1 MSSTAANTVH
11 LSDPALPQHVSRTF
25 PSLTNRNFR
34 LLLSGL
40 LISGTG
46 GWIQRI
52 AQDWLVLTLTDS
64 PTAVGVTTACQFL
77 PTLALGLHGGLL
89 ADRFPKRTILLAT
102 QVSMSLTAAA
112 LALLTLSGRLEVWH
126 VFLLAGVLGVVSA
139 VDNPVRQS
147 FVSEVVEGPQL
158 PNAISLVSCTF
169 QIGAMAGPVLGGVL
183 MGTVGAGFAFAVN
196 ALTFLAPIT
205 ALLLMRGV
213 PHAGTALSPVAPP
226 TAGCT
231 AEVTAAES
239 VGAESVGAE
248 SVGAESVSALSAAAS
263 GHDDTTPGI
272 REGLS
277 YALQTPAVLWPVV
290 MVGAFGFFTI
300 SLPVTLAAFA
310 KDEFHSGASGL
321 GLLNGVVAVGAL
333 AGALTTARRSKPLR
347 LRTVGLA
354 AWALATA
361 MLLAAAAPTQT
372 LFTLLLVLVG
382 AANLGFLTSAQSL
395 VQLATAD
402 HLRGRIVGLYML
414 VFIGSGA
421 LGGPVV
427 GLLAETYGPRVGL
440 LVSGAVPAVVT
451 IVVCRHL
458 AHVASLRVGLKSF
471 SVRVVRPSLLPRG

>member
-25 PSLTNRNFR
+25 PSLANRNFR

-64 PTAVGVTTACQFL
+64 PTAVGITTACQFL

-89 ADRFPKRTILLAT
+89 ADRFPKRAILLAT
-102 QVSMSLTAAA
+102 QVSMSLTAAV
-112 LALLTLSGRLEVWH
+112 LALLTLSGHVRVWQ
-126 VFLLAGVLGVVSA
+126 VFLLAAVLGVVTA

-158 PNAISLVSCTF
+158 RNAISLVSCTF
-169 QIGAMAGPVLGGVL
+169 QIGAMAGPVIGGLL
-183 MGTVGAGFAFAVN
+183 MSSVGAGFAFAVN
-196 ALTFLAPIT
+196 ALTFAAPVT
-205 ALLLMRGV
+205 ALLLMRG
-213 PHAGTALSPVAPP
+213 AGQSRVGLARPAGEPVKAP
-226 TAGCT
+226 
-231 AEVTAAES
+231 
-239 VGAESVGAE
+239 
-248 SVGAESVSALSAAAS
+248 VS
-263 GHDDTTPGI
+263 PGI
-272 REGLS
+272 REGLE
-277 YALQTPAVLWPVV
+277 YALRTPTVLWPVV

-354 AWALATA
+354 AWALAMA
-361 MLLAAAAPTQT
+361 MLLSAAAPDQ
-372 LFTLLLVLVG
+372 LSFTLLLVLVG

-402 HLRGRIVGLYML
+402 HLRGRVVGLYML

-427 GLLAETYGPRVGL
+427 GLLAEHLGPRTGL
-440 LVSGAVPAVVT
+440 LISGAVPAVVT
-451 IVVCRHL
+451 ILVCRHL
-458 AHVASLRVGLKSF
+458 ARTASLRIGLTAF
-471 SVRVVRPSLLPRG
+471 SVRVVRPSVMPRG

>member
-25 PSLTNRNFR
+25 PSLANRNFR

-40 LISGTG
+40 LVSGTG

-64 PTAVGVTTACQFL
+64 PTAVGITTACQFL

-89 ADRFPKRTILLAT
+89 ADRFPKRAILLAT
-102 QVSMSLTAAA
+102 QVAMSLTATV
-112 LALLTLSGRLEVWH
+112 LALLTLAGRIEVWH
-126 VFLLAGVLGVVSA
+126 VFLLAGLLGVVTA

-169 QIGAMAGPVLGGVL
+169 QIGAMAGPVIGGVL
-183 MGTVGAGFAFAVN
+183 MSSVGAGYAFAVN
-196 ALTFLAPIT
+196 ALTFAAPVT
-205 ALLLMRGV
+205 ALLLMRGTRG
-213 PHAGTALSPVAPP
+213 ARTAVAPSLSPEDP
-226 TAGCT
+226 
-231 AEVTAAES
+231 AEGDLPS
-239 VGAESVGAE
+239 
-248 SVGAESVSALSAAAS
+248 
-263 GHDDTTPGI
+263 PGI
-272 REGLS
+272 REGLD
-277 YALQTPAVLWPVV
+277 YALHTPTVLWPVV

-333 AGALTTARRSKPLR
+333 AGALTTARRSRPLR

-361 MLLAAAAPTQT
+361 MLLAAAAPNQIS
-372 LFTLLLVLVG
+372 FTVLLVLVG

-427 GLLAETYGPRVGL
+427 GLLAEHFGPRTGL
-440 LVSGAVPAVVT
+440 LVSGVVPAVVT
-451 IVVCRHL
+451 ILVCRHL
-458 AHVASLRVGLKSF
+458 AHAASLRIGLTAF

>member
-1 MSSTAANTVH
+1 MSSTASNTVH
-11 LSDPALPQHVSRTF
+11 LSDPALPKHVSRTF
-25 PSLTNRNFR
+25 PSLANRNFR

-64 PTAVGVTTACQFL
+64 PTAVGITTACQFL

-89 ADRFPKRTILLAT
+89 ADRFPKRAILLTT
-102 QVSMSLTAAA
+102 QVAMSLTAGV
-112 LALLTLSGRLEVWH
+112 LALLTLTGRVEVWH
-126 VFLLAGVLGVVSA
+126 VFLLAGVLGVVTA

-169 QIGAMAGPVLGGVL
+169 QIGAMAGPVIGGVL
-183 MGTVGAGFAFAVN
+183 MSSVGAGYAFALN
-196 ALTFLAPIT
+196 ALTFAAPVT
-205 ALLLMRGV
+205 ALLLMRGTQRARSASA
-213 PHAGTALSPVAPP
+213 PSRPAPDAGV
-226 TAGCT
+226 TAGGM
-231 AEVTAAES
+231 ADEADPA
-239 VGAESVGAE
+239 
-248 SVGAESVSALSAAAS
+248 
-263 GHDDTTPGI
+263 TPGI
-272 REGLS
+272 REGLH
-277 YALQTPAVLWPVV
+277 YALRTPTVLWPVV

-361 MLLAAAAPTQT
+361 MLVAAAAPNQ
-372 LFTLLLVLVG
+372 LSFTLLLVLVG

-427 GLLAETYGPRVGL
+427 GLLAEHFGPRIGL
-440 LVSGAVPAVVT
+440 LVSGVVPAVVT
-451 IVVCRHL
+451 ILVCRHL
-458 AHVASLRVGLKSF
+458 ARAASLRIGLTAF
-471 SVRVVRPSLLPRG
+471 SVRVVRPSLLPRS

>member
-1 MSSTAANTVH
+1 MSSTATNTVH
-11 LSDPALPQHVSRTF
+11 LSDPALPHQVSRTF
-25 PSLTNRNFR
+25 PSLANRNFR

-64 PTAVGVTTACQFL
+64 PTAVGITTACQFL
-77 PTLALGLHGGLL
+77 PTLALGLHSGLL
-89 ADRFPKRTILLAT
+89 ADRFPKRGILLAT
-102 QVSMSLTAAA
+102 QVSMSLTAAV
-112 LALLTLSGRLEVWH
+112 LALLTLSGHVAVWH
-126 VFLLAGVLGVVSA
+126 VFLLAGVLGVVTA

-147 FVSEVVEGPQL
+147 FVSEVVEAPQL

-169 QIGAMAGPVLGGVL
+169 QIGAMAGPVVGGLL
-183 MGTVGAGFAFAVN
+183 MSSLGAGYAFAVN
-196 ALTFLAPIT
+196 AVSFAAPVT
-205 ALLLMRGV
+205 ALLLMKGTGRARV
-213 PHAGTALSPVAPP
+213 PRAELTTGALP
-226 TAGCT
+226 
-231 AEVTAAES
+231 
-239 VGAESVGAE
+239 
-248 SVGAESVSALSAAAS
+248 
-263 GHDDTTPGI
+263 TPGI
-272 REGLS
+272 REGLE
-277 YALQTPAVLWPVV
+277 YALRTPTVLWPVV

-347 LRTVGLA
+347 LRTVGMA
-354 AWALATA
+354 AWALAMA
-361 MLLAAAAPTQT
+361 MLLAAAAPDQ
-372 LFTLLLVLVG
+372 LSFTLLLVLVG

-427 GLLAETYGPRVGL
+427 GLLAEHFGPRTGL
-440 LVSGAVPAVVT
+440 LISGAVPAVVT
-451 IVVCRHL
+451 ILVCRHL
-458 AHVASLRVGLKSF
+458 ARTASLRIGLTAF

>member
-25 PSLTNRNFR
+25 PSLANRNFR

-64 PTAVGVTTACQFL
+64 PTAVGITTACQFL

-89 ADRFPKRTILLAT
+89 ADRFPKRGILLAT
-102 QVSMSLTAAA
+102 QVAMSVTAAV
-112 LALLTLSGRLEVWH
+112 LALLTLSGRIEVWH
-126 VFLLAGVLGVVSA
+126 VFLLAGVLGVVTA

-169 QIGAMAGPVLGGVL
+169 QIGAMAGPVIGGLL
-183 MGTVGAGFAFAVN
+183 MSSVGAGYAFAVN
-196 ALTFLAPIT
+196 AVTFAAPVT
-205 ALLLMRGV
+205 ALLLMRGTQRGRV
-213 PHAGTALSPVAPP
+213 APARRMPPTQAPAAGATDGEAGGESGGQSDWADTAGTTS
-226 TAGCT
+226 
-231 AEVTAAES
+231 
-239 VGAESVGAE
+239 
-248 SVGAESVSALSAAAS
+248 
-263 GHDDTTPGI
+263 PGI
-272 REGLS
+272 REGLR
-277 YALQTPAVLWPVV
+277 YALRTPTVLWPVV

-333 AGALTTARRSKPLR
+333 AGALTTARRSRPLR

-361 MLLAAAAPTQT
+361 MLLAAAAPNQIS
-372 LFTLLLVLVG
+372 FTLLLVLVG

-427 GLLAETYGPRVGL
+427 GLLAEHFGPRIGL
-440 LVSGAVPAVVT
+440 LVSGVVPAVVT
-451 IVVCRHL
+451 ILVCRHL
-458 AHVASLRVGLKSF
+458 AHAASLRIGLTAF
-471 SVRVVRPSLLPRG
+471 SVRVVRPSLLPRS

>member
-25 PSLTNRNFR
+25 PSLANRNFR

-64 PTAVGVTTACQFL
+64 PTAVGITTACQFL

-89 ADRFPKRTILLAT
+89 ADRFPKRAILLAT
-102 QVSMSLTAAA
+102 QVSMSLTAAV
-112 LALLTLSGRLEVWH
+112 LALLTLSGHVRVWH
-126 VFLLAGVLGVVSA
+126 VFLLAVVLGVVTA

-158 PNAISLVSCTF
+158 RNAISLVSCTF
-169 QIGAMAGPVLGGVL
+169 QIGAMAGPVIGGLL
-183 MGTVGAGFAFAVN
+183 MSSVGAGFAFAVN
-196 ALTFLAPIT
+196 ALTFAAPVT
-205 ALLLMRGV
+205 ALLLMRG
-213 PHAGTALSPVAPP
+213 AGQSRVGLARPAGEPVKAP
-226 TAGCT
+226 
-231 AEVTAAES
+231 
-239 VGAESVGAE
+239 
-248 SVGAESVSALSAAAS
+248 VS
-263 GHDDTTPGI
+263 PGI
-272 REGLS
+272 REGLE
-277 YALQTPAVLWPVV
+277 YALRTPTVLWPVV

-354 AWALATA
+354 AWALAMA
-361 MLLAAAAPTQT
+361 MLLSAAAPDQ
-372 LFTLLLVLVG
+372 LSFTLLLVLVG

-402 HLRGRIVGLYML
+402 HLRGRVVGLYML

-427 GLLAETYGPRVGL
+427 GLLAEHLGPRTGL
-440 LVSGAVPAVVT
+440 LISGAVPAVVT
-451 IVVCRHL
+451 ILVCRHL
-458 AHVASLRVGLKSF
+458 ARTASLRIGLTAF
-471 SVRVVRPSLLPRG
+471 SVRVVRPSVMPRG

>member
-25 PSLTNRNFR
+25 PSLANRNFR

-64 PTAVGVTTACQFL
+64 PTAVGITTACQFL
-77 PTLALGLHGGLL
+77 PTLVLGLHGGLL
-89 ADRFPKRTILLAT
+89 ADRFPKRAILLGT
-102 QVSMSLTAAA
+102 QVAMSLTAAV
-112 LALLTLSGRLEVWH
+112 LALLTLSGRIEVWH
-126 VFLLAGVLGVVSA
+126 VFLLAGVLGVVTA

-169 QIGAMAGPVLGGVL
+169 QIGAMAGPVIGGVL
-183 MGTVGAGFAFAVN
+183 MSSVGAGYAFAVN
-196 ALTFLAPIT
+196 ALTFAAPVT
-205 ALLLMRGV
+205 ALLLMRGTR
-213 PHAGTALSPVAPP
+213 HTSSAP
-226 TAGCT
+226 GR
-231 AEVTAAES
+231 
-239 VGAESVGAE
+239 G
-248 SVGAESVSALSAAAS
+248 LSAARSVEGAAAS
-263 GHDDTTPGI
+263 PGI
-272 REGLS
+272 REGLH
-277 YALQTPAVLWPVV
+277 YALRTPTVLWPVV

-300 SLPVTLAAFA
+300 SLPVTLASFA

-361 MLLAAAAPTQT
+361 MLLAAAAPDQIS
-372 LFTLLLVLVG
+372 FTLLLVLVG

-427 GLLAETYGPRVGL
+427 GLLAEHFGPRTGL
-440 LVSGAVPAVVT
+440 LISGVVPAVVT
-451 IVVCRHL
+451 ILVCRHL
-458 AHVASLRVGLKSF
+458 AYAASLRIGLTAF
-471 SVRVVRPSLLPRG
+471 SVRVVRPSLLPRA

>member
-25 PSLTNRNFR
+25 PSLANRNFR

-64 PTAVGVTTACQFL
+64 PTAVGITTACQFL

-89 ADRFPKRTILLAT
+89 ADRFPKRAILLAT
-102 QVSMSLTAAA
+102 QVSMSLTAAV
-112 LALLTLSGRLEVWH
+112 LALLTLSGHVRVWH
-126 VFLLAGVLGVVSA
+126 VFVLAVVLGVVTA

-158 PNAISLVSCTF
+158 RNAISLVSCTF
-169 QIGAMAGPVLGGVL
+169 QIGAMAGPVIGGVL
-183 MGTVGAGFAFAVN
+183 MSSVGAGYAFAVN
-196 ALTFLAPIT
+196 ALTFAAPVT
-205 ALLLMRGV
+205 ALLLMRGTGRSALAV
-213 PHAGTALSPVAPP
+213 RAEQARAGQVREGQVREGQVRGEQDGVLDHADPVA
-226 TAGCT
+226 
-231 AEVTAAES
+231 
-239 VGAESVGAE
+239 VGAA
-248 SVGAESVSALSAAAS
+248 
-263 GHDDTTPGI
+263 TPDI
-272 REGLS
+272 REGLR
-277 YALQTPAVLWPVV
+277 YALRTPTVLWPVV

-361 MLLAAAAPTQT
+361 MLLAAAAPNQVS
-372 LFTLLLVLVG
+372 FTLLLVLVG

-427 GLLAETYGPRVGL
+427 GLLAEHFGPRTGL
-440 LVSGAVPAVVT
+440 LVSGFVPAVVT
-451 IVVCRHL
+451 ILVCRHL
-458 AHVASLRVGLKSF
+458 ARAASLRIGLTAF
-471 SVRVVRPSLLPRG
+471 SVRVVRPSLLPRS

>member
-11 LSDPALPQHVSRTF
+11 LSDPALPQQVSRTF
-25 PSLTNRNFR
+25 PSLANRNFR

-64 PTAVGVTTACQFL
+64 ATAVGITTACQFL
-77 PTLALGLHGGLL
+77 PTLVLGLHGGLL

-102 QVSMSLTAAA
+102 QVAMSLTAVV
-112 LALLTLSGRLEVWH
+112 LALLTLSGRVEVWH
-126 VFLLAGVLGVVSA
+126 VFLLAGVLGVVTA

-169 QIGAMAGPVLGGVL
+169 QIGAMAGPVIGGVL
-183 MGTVGAGFAFAVN
+183 MSSVGAGYAFAVN
-196 ALTFLAPIT
+196 ALTFLAPIA

-213 PHAGTALSPVAPP
+213 PRVGTPAALP
-226 TAGCT
+226 
-231 AEVTAAES
+231 
-239 VGAESVGAE
+239 
-248 SVGAESVSALSAAAS
+248 SAAATS
-263 GHDDTTPGI
+263 PGI

-277 YALQTPAVLWPVV
+277 YALRTPTVLWPVV

-361 MLLAAAAPTQT
+361 MLLAAAAPTQ
-372 LFTLLLVLVG
+372 LSFTLLLVLVG

-427 GLLAETYGPRVGL
+427 GLLAEHFGPRTGL

-451 IVVCRHL
+451 IFVCRHL
-458 AHVASLRVGLKSF
+458 AHVASLRVGFTAF